1 MRQFTVAGHL
11 ATNPDVITPDWAVL
25 HVDTAD
31 EHCIPVS
38 FCGKQAEAILPQ
50 LKEGDAIALR
60 GVISISFRHGQTCIE
75 FVSREADASP
85 PSC

>member
-11 ATNPDVITPDWAVL
+11 ATAPDIITPDWAVL
-25 HVDTAD
+25 HVDTPD

-38 FCGKQAEAILPQ
+38 FCGKQAETFLPQ
-50 LKEGDAIALR
+50 LKKGDAITLR
-60 GVISISFRHGQTCIE
+60 GVISISFRHDQTCIE
-75 FVSREADASP
+75 FVSREADTSM